1 MRIPSGYWIPICS
14 TGVSDDEL
22 TAGSYDSIYG
32 FHGDKEYKGV
42 FNDNDLSTD
51 GSKVL
56 SRPLANGSPGG
67 TRTPGMARPPAVLIS
82 H

>member
-1 MRIPSGYWIPICS
+1 MQHGR
-14 TGVSDDEL
+14 SDDEL

-56 SRPLANGSPGG
+56 SRPLANGSPGIS
-67 TRTPGMARPPAVLIS
+67 TRTPGMARLPAV
-82 H
+82 